1 MTFALHGASHA
12 DHVARATAIG
22 VDGYAALTTTLLH
35 ERSVLRLCTINPL
48 TTEADLAGTIE
59 RI

>member
-1 MTFALHGASHA
+1 MPITSP
-12 DHVARATAIG
+12 RATAIG

>member
-1 MTFALHGASHA
+1 VTFALHGASHV

-48 TTEADLAGTIE
+48 TTEDDLAGTIA

>member
-1 MTFALHGASHA
+1 MTFALRGASHA

-22 VDGYAALTTTLLH
+22 VGGYAALTTTLLH